1 VSRSPVITRSL
12 ASGFLSC
19 AEELPDRPALSV
31 AGEELSYGA
40 LRERAAAIA
49 ATLQAHPADE
59 GPLGAVF
66 AYRSPAAF
74 AGVLGTLMAGRGYVP
89 LNRTLPPARTRL
101 MLQRSRARCVV
112 VDAGSAGQLPEVLA
126 GLDAP
131 FTIVAPD
138 HPDPAALAAA
148 LPGHHVLGPHDLAR
162 ASAWAPPAVDADALA
177 YLLFTSGSTGA
188 PKGVVVAQRNV
199 FHYVDVLVERYEVG
213 EEDRFS
219 QTHDMTFDNSVL
231 DMFVPWERGACVCCP
246 SPKALIKP
254 GGFIRGERLTT
265 WFSVPS
271 TAIFMRRLGELK
283 PGSYPTLR
291 WGLFAGEPL
300 PLEVARAW
308 AAAAPGCTVENLYG
322 PTEVTVDC
330 TLYRWDSH
338 SSPTECEH
346 GVVPIG
352 FPLPDMTILVAGP
365 ELREVAPGE
374 VGELL
379 VAGPQV
385 ALGYWEDPDRT
396 AASFVVPPGRGE
408 VFYRTGDRVRRPRHP
423 DGPLT
428 YLGRADHQIKVRGVR
443 IELGEVEAAVRDATG
458 ADAVVAIGWPP
469 SETGY
474 DGIVAFVGTPELDA
488 PAVRARVAER
498 LGAPMVPRNFVALA
512 ELPLNSSGKFDRGAL
527 RRSLEERA

>member
-1 VSRSPVITRSL
+1 VSRSAVITRSL
-12 ASGFLSC
+12 ASGFLRC
-19 AEELPDRPALSV
+19 AEELSERPALWV
-31 AGEELSYGA
+31 GGEEHTYA
-40 LRERAAAIA
+40 QLREGAATIA
-49 ATLQAHPADE
+49 ATLQAHPADD
-59 GPLGAVF
+59 GPLAAVF
-66 AYRSPAAF
+66 AHRSATAF
-74 AGVLGTLMAGRGYVP
+74 AGVLGVLMAGRGYVP
-89 LNRTLPPARTRL
+89 LNHTLPPGRTRL
-101 MLQRSRARCVV
+101 MLQRCGARAVV
-112 VDAGSAGQLPEVLA
+112 VDPDSADQLPEVLA

-131 FTIVAPD
+131 FTVVAPD
-138 HPDPAALAAA
+138 HPDPTALAAA
-148 LPGHHVLGPHDLAR
+148 LPGHRVLGRRDLAR
-162 ASAWAPPAVDADALA
+162 SSAWTPAATEADALA
-177 YLLFTSGSTGA
+177 YLLFTSGSTGT

-199 FHYVDVLVERYEVG
+199 FHYVDVLVERYDVG

-231 DMFVPWERGACVCCP
+231 DMFVAWERGACVCCP

-254 GGFIRGERLTT
+254 GAFIRAQRLTT

-308 AAAAPGCTVENLYG
+308 VAAAPGCTVENLYG

-330 TLYRWDSH
+330 TLYRWDPGT
-338 SSPTECEH
+338 SPAQCEQ

-352 FPLPDMTILVAGP
+352 HPLPDMTTLVAGP

-385 ALGYWEDPDRT
+385 TLGYWGDPERT

-458 ADAVVAIGWPP
+458 ADAVVAIGWPR

-488 PAVRARVAER
+488 PSVRARVAER
-498 LGAPMVPRNFVALA
+498 LGAHMVPRSFVALA

-527 RRSLEERA
+527 RRSLEEQA